1 MNVIIDLMTSMT
13 RQNLRMRI
21 LFGYIIL
28 MAVIGSMA
36 AILMHE
42 RKRMREI
49 ESESVEIHRIRQG
62 INMVHLYI
70 TGLSLSGESVIGWK
84 EADYLRYHAQRL
96 QTDSLL
102 QSLKSYCKDFVRQEH
117 IDTLRFMLQSKEE
130 HLRHVMFVFERQE
143 EADSLLVNTCQKWR
157 NVQPMYA
164 PYNRRKKA
172 SQASSEAKRPC
183 RYFRQPKNCTSSAT
197 A

>member
-1 MNVIIDLMTSMT
+1 
-13 RQNLRMRI
+13 
-21 LFGYIIL
+21 

-49 ESESVEIHRIRQG
+49 ESESVEIHRIRQS

-102 QSLKSYCKDFVRQEH
+102 LKVVQLMWKSTTMTTITTMFTICSRLYTLTPTGKQDLYMQKSLVSAQEN
-117 IDTLRFMLQSKEE
+117 MS
-130 HLRHVMFVFERQE
+130 
-143 EADSLLVNTCQKWR
+143 W
-157 NVQPMYA
+157 
-164 PYNRRKKA
+164 
-172 SQASSEAKRPC
+172 
-183 RYFRQPKNCTSSAT
+183 
-197 A
+197 

>member
-1 MNVIIDLMTSMT
+1 
-13 RQNLRMRI
+13 
-21 LFGYIIL
+21 